1 VDRVVAARVV
11 VDPGVVLFH
20 ASKPN

>member
-11 VDPGVVLFH
+11 PDPGVVLFH